1 MRRYRSA
8 RWLPPY
14 PIRHRPPPV
23 RTVVKRGCK
32 ATFRVTI
39 LWELFR
45 KLRLDVSYLRHPA
58 KLTEGTPPRF
68 LSPSPRVS
76 PPPQPRRRIEAKLLL
91 LLHVVEKGTSPWRR
105 WEERGWVRF
114 RVRDG
119 GGDKGARTSL
129 VSGRRKNC
137 SGVQIIGRCFV
148 YKFSSTLEARKGDTI
163 LFTSYPFPRSIVSH
177 SQSPSN
183 DPLQRSLPTF
193 SSPLPFRRLI
203 TIDRLLQKEISQAT
217 VSQKLVEQTNNDRW
231 GERRWSGRISV
242 ERLPLPP
249 FPLI

>member
-1 MRRYRSA
+1 MLIQQVSIIGKKIHKFFIKKSINSINFFPLLNKQMSKRGSSSARNCSKQEGSRERNSGGEITNLSDDLNRSKFQKEEHRWNGVQGTRASWLRIRGNGGHPGERQKLQRMNIPWMGACAMRRYRSA

-91 LLHVVEKGTSPWRR
+91 LLHVVEKGTGVEEVGGERVSTVPCTWRWRR
-105 WEERGWVRF
+105 
-114 RVRDG
+114 
-119 GGDKGARTSL
+119 
-129 VSGRRKNC
+129 
-137 SGVQIIGRCFV
+137 
-148 YKFSSTLEARKGDTI
+148 
-163 LFTSYPFPRSIVSH
+163 
-177 SQSPSN
+177 
-183 DPLQRSLPTF
+183 
-193 SSPLPFRRLI
+193 
-203 TIDRLLQKEISQAT
+203 
-217 VSQKLVEQTNNDRW
+217 
-231 GERRWSGRISV
+231 
-242 ERLPLPP
+242 
-249 FPLI
+249 

>member
-1 MRRYRSA
+1 MGACAMRRYRSA

-105 WEERGWVRF
+105 WVERGWVRF

-148 YKFSSTLEARKGDTI
+148 YKFSSTLGRGAPFYLPATLFHARSCPILSPHLTI
-163 LFTSYPFPRSIVSH
+163 LFSDL
-177 SQSPSN
+177 SPH
-183 DPLQRSLPTF
+183 F
-193 SSPLPFRRLI
+193 
-203 TIDRLLQKEISQAT
+203 
-217 VSQKLVEQTNNDRW
+217 
-231 GERRWSGRISV
+231 
-242 ERLPLPP
+242 LPLYL
-249 FPLI
+249 FVD